1 MFSEDLQL
9 ERFRIGVLGEE
20 SGCLVERQRI

>member
-1 MFSEDLQL
+1 MFSEDLQS
-9 ERFRIGVLGEE
+9 ERIRIGVPEEE